1 MFRYCVG
8 LFLVCTRHLL
18 LWPLVGQRGICQ
30 IWKHMESIRDPLM
43 VRLRQILAILGV
55 ILLIPDSS
63 VAQKG
68 SVSSEP
74 VLAEIQQLIQQGNL
88 AEARSQL
95 TKAIQQFPRQ
105 ASFYNFL
112 AVIDAQENKYAQA
125 EANFRKAISLT
136 PQYQGPYINLGRL
149 YQEHQATDREALRKA
164 LGVYEGLLKI
174 DPSNEEAHYQ
184 CAVLLL
190 KRDEYKASLN
200 HIQKLA
206 EAAQSSPQVLA
217 VRCGDLAALG
227 QLSEAE
233 TAARQLLSSPDFSE
247 ADVVSILPLLERMKL
262 DSLQGLLLEG
272 LAAKGL
278 ASAASLH
285 QLGLVYERQ
294 GKLEQSRAILEKAAE
309 RQTIT
314 APLLL
319 DLARVAY
326 KQKDNKGALG
336 YLAHARDLAPKI
348 ASIHFFWG
356 LICMEEQL
364 PVEALKS
371 LREAV
376 VLDPNNP
383 FIHYALG
390 EVILKTK
397 DVSEAISHF
406 QKFCE
411 LRPGE
416 VQGKYAVGVAYYAS
430 GNYDAAR
437 QVFESLAENPKTG
450 AGANLF
456 LARLAKQQGNQDE
469 ALRRIELAL
478 KADDQF
484 ADAYSELGQIQM
496 RRRDYPSAE
505 KAFLKCIE
513 IDRDHYLA
521 NLNLLVVYQRTK
533 DPRQEAQA
541 QRFEEVKKKRSEQ
554 EQLLLRTIE
563 IRPY

>member
-1 MFRYCVG
+1 
-8 LFLVCTRHLL
+8 
-18 LWPLVGQRGICQ
+18 
-30 IWKHMESIRDPLM
+30 
-43 VRLRQILAILGV
+43 
-55 ILLIPDSS
+55 
-63 VAQKG
+63 
-68 SVSSEP
+68 
-74 VLAEIQQLIQQGNL
+74 
-88 AEARSQL
+88 
-95 TKAIQQFPRQ
+95 
-105 ASFYNFL
+105 
-112 AVIDAQENKYAQA
+112 
-125 EANFRKAISLT
+125 
-136 PQYQGPYINLGRL
+136 
-149 YQEHQATDREALRKA
+149 
-164 LGVYEGLLKI
+164 
-174 DPSNEEAHYQ
+174 
-184 CAVLLL
+184 
-190 KRDEYKASLN
+190 
-200 HIQKLA
+200 
-206 EAAQSSPQVLA
+206 
-217 VRCGDLAALG
+217 
-227 QLSEAE
+227 
-233 TAARQLLSSPDFSE
+233 
-247 ADVVSILPLLERMKL
+247 
-262 DSLQGLLLEG
+262 
-272 LAAKGL
+272 
-278 ASAASLH
+278 
-285 QLGLVYERQ
+285 VYERQ
-294 GKLEQSRAILEKAAE
+294 GELEQSRAILEKAAE

-314 APLLL
+314 TPLLL

-336 YLAHARDLAPKI
+336 YLAHARDVEPKN

-376 VLDPNNP
+376 ALDPNNP

-397 DVSEAISHF
+397 DVSEAVTHF

-430 GNYDAAR
+430 GNYETAR
-437 QVFESLAENPKTG
+437 LIFEPLAENPKTA

-456 LARLAKQQGNQDE
+456 LARLAKQQGDLNE
-469 ALRRIELAL
+469 ALRRVELAL
-478 KADDQF
+478 KADDQYT
-484 ADAYSELGQIQM
+484 DVYSELGQIQM
-496 RRRDYPSAE
+496 RRRDYPMAE